1 MGAAYVTRMDP
12 PAEARDL
19 DAIARLDLPRWI
31 ACIRV
36 AAVRT
41 ETWTERYRERYEYAI
56 VENDDL
62 GLLLSNAS

>member
-36 AAVRT
+36 AAVFCFCGCG
-41 ETWTERYRERYEYAI
+41 A
-56 VENDDL
+56 
-62 GLLLSNAS
+62 